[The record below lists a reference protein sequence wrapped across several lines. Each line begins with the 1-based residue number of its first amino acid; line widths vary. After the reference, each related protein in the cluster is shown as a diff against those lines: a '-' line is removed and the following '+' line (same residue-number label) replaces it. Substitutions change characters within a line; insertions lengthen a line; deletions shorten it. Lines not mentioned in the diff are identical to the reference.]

1 MIYLHNSDLGMHG
14 NLRSS
19 NCVITSRWTLQ
30 VTDFGI
36 HELRFASENSPA
48 GCENPNNFKLL
59 WKAPE
64 QLRDLR
70 DGGTGRGSKK
80 ADIYAMG
87 IIVFELFG
95 RQGPYGYSITEQ
107 MSYNEILEAVMAG
120 EEYMRPDIEVLRDVA
135 LDTDNELPDCI
146 VSLMEDCWAEDPD
159 CRPDIAAIRD
169 RTKPLRA
176 GQKNSIM
183 DQMVVMLEKYS
194 NNLEDL
200 VTERTR
206 QLFEEKLKTEDLL
219 HRMLPRSVAKRLTQ
233 GQGVEPEHFDLCT
246 IYFSDIVGF
255 TSMCSESS
263 PLQVVNFL
271 NELYSKFDK
280 IIQGFDVYKV
290 ETIGDAY
297 MVVSGLPEKNPYHA
311 GSIASLGLEL
321 LAAVKNF
328 EISHRPRD
336 TLQLRIGM
344 HSGNVVAGVVGL
356 AMPRYCL
363 FGDTV
368 NTASRMESNGA
379 PLRIHI
385 SKETNTELE
394 NIGGY
399 ITEERGLV
407 NMKGKGE
414 VLTYWLTGTTDGA
427 IEARTI
433 DDDNKLKPLFS
444 FPAKPDKLRVG
455 SSVEVS
461 RRRSPRMSMISSSDM
476 RQSYRERN
484 PPGTPDSR
492 RMSANARTH
501 HDSGDKEKD
510 LLTGESLPEDYRVF
524 NFETKDERD
533 KAFAAKLLA
542 GRGKSPGSSLR
553 GAGYTGSSYT
563 INSSHTP
570 SNRSVLHHNT
580 AMVHFSGNF
589 TRRDKATKIIRKLS
603 NYLKAL
609 RYPN

>member
-36 HELRFASENSPA
+36 HELRFASENSPT

-159 CRPDIAAIRD
+159 SRPDIAAIRD

-233 GQGVEPEHFDLCT
+233 GQGVEPEHFDMCT

-297 MVVSGLPEKNPYHA
+297 MVVSGLPVSNGDTHA
-311 GSIASLGLEL
+311 REIARMS
-321 LAAVKNF
+321 
-328 EISHRPRD
+328 
-336 TLQLRIGM
+336 LRILDK
-344 HSGNVVAGVVGL
+344 V
-356 AMPRYCL
+356 
-363 FGDTV
+363 
-368 NTASRMESNGA
+368 
-379 PLRIHI
+379 
-385 SKETNTELE
+385 
-394 NIGGY
+394 
-399 ITEERGLV
+399 
-407 NMKGKGE
+407 
-414 VLTYWLTGTTDGA
+414 
-427 IEARTI
+427 
-433 DDDNKLKPLFS
+433 
-444 FPAKPDKLRVG
+444 PA
-455 SSVEVS
+455 
-461 RRRSPRMSMISSSDM
+461 
-476 RQSYRERN
+476 
-484 PPGTPDSR
+484 
-492 RMSANARTH
+492 
-501 HDSGDKEKD
+501 
-510 LLTGESLPEDYRVF
+510 
-524 NFETKDERD
+524 
-533 KAFAAKLLA
+533 
-542 GRGKSPGSSLR
+542 
-553 GAGYTGSSYT
+553 
-563 INSSHTP
+563 
-570 SNRSVLHHNT
+570 SNR
-580 AMVHFSGNF
+580 
-589 TRRDKATKIIRKLS
+589 KRKYKVFHLM
-603 NYLKAL
+603 LE
-609 RYPN
+609 